1 MTKVDAKLLT
11 SEDAYVELSFSPNV
25 KLVPT
30 VRRFVE
36 EFYQQMLR
44 DQDGTSRL
52 AMATHELLENAVRYS
67 IDGNTRVRVGL
78 RREGAGGYITIETFN
93 LATPENAVAVR
104 TIVDEV
110 ASAPDAMIV
119 YQTLM
124 RRTAKRT
131 DGSGLGLGR
140 IRAEGE
146 MVVSCEVLGQLVCLK
161 AEAHFPELP
170 R

>member
-1 MTKVDAKLLT
+1 MTTVAAFSGLR
-11 SEDAYVELSFSPNV
+11 EDAYVELSFSPNV

-36 EFYQQMLR
+36 EFYQQMLG

-78 RREGAGGYITIETFN
+78 RREGAGGFITIETFN
-93 LATPENAVAVR
+93 LTSPENAVAVR
-104 TIVDEV
+104 AIVDEV
-110 ASAPDAMIV
+110 ANAPDAMIV

-131 DGSGLGLGR
+131 DGSGLGIGR
-140 IRAEGE
+140 IRAEAE
-146 MVVSCEVLGQLVCLK
+146 MTISCDVVGQLVCLK
-161 AEAHFPELP
+161 AETHFTELP